1 VLIFLIYWSIFQQQ
15 VLGDEMVW
23 FDIPTWTWRFH
34 SVSDGGAAGCPWGWR
49 VAGCAGGW
57 WGACGAATVAWR
69 TVRCKYSHMIWWACC
84 SFYIVWSDNQLFLI
98 YTICYSLSML
108 LINSAREYATFYG
121 FNLYYILCVLFS
133 IVIVILLTFYYFLTY
148 FEIV

>member
-1 VLIFLIYWSIFQQQ
+1 
-15 VLGDEMVW
+15 
-23 FDIPTWTWRFH
+23 
-34 SVSDGGAAGCPWGWR
+34 
-49 VAGCAGGW
+49 
-57 WGACGAATVAWR
+57 
-69 TVRCKYSHMIWWACC
+69 
-84 SFYIVWSDNQLFLI
+84 
-98 YTICYSLSML
+98 ML